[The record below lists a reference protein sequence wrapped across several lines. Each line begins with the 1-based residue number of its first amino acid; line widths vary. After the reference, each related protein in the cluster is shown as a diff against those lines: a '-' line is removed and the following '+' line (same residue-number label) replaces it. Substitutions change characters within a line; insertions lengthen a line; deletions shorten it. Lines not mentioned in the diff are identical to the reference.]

1 MKKFKDLTGFW
12 KAVVILWSIVVI
24 LLIVLFI
31 ILGKNKIL
39 SSQSNMEETAK
50 VKSEVEIIKEGSNL
64 TIDEAQETLKDL
76 KDVGA
81 GTINSC
87 RMVTR
92 DYDNLTKE
100 ESYQGLLDL
109 SNKFLEVKDENYSY
123 IITFKEGKPYTIFYN
138 DNLLFMN
145 HGVSH
150 MDCHKLTDEEITI
163 FCSAAKKYLEEFLK
177 APSTAEY
184 NENIK
189 VVRTARDIVT
199 VKSSVDSQ
207 NSFGAMVRSDFVVQ
221 MKYFSKGKEIIYVE
235 IDNEPI
241 FGTKDGRES
250 KLDFE

>member
-12 KAVVILWSIVVI
+12 KAVIILWSIVI
-24 LLIVLFI
+24 TLLIVLFI
-31 ILGKNKIL
+31 ILSRNQVL
-39 SSQSNMEETAK
+39 SN
-50 VKSEVEIIKEGSNL
+50 KSEIEENTKAKSEIEIITEGSNL
-64 TIDEAQETLKDL
+64 TNTEAQETLKDL
-76 KDVGA
+76 KDVGT
-81 GTINSC
+81 GTIISC

-92 DYDNLTKE
+92 DYDNITKE

-123 IITFKEGKPYTIFYN
+123 IITYKEGKIYTIFYD

-145 HGVSH
+145 YGVSH

-163 FCSAAKKYLEEFLK
+163 FCSAAKKHLEEFLK
-177 APSTAEY
+177 APTTAEY

-189 VVRTARDIVT
+189 VIRTARDIVT

-207 NSFGAMVRSDFVVQ
+207 NSFGAIIRSDFVVQ
-221 MKYFSKGKEIIYVE
+221 MKYFSKGKELIYVE

-241 FGTKDGRES
+241 YGMEKGRES